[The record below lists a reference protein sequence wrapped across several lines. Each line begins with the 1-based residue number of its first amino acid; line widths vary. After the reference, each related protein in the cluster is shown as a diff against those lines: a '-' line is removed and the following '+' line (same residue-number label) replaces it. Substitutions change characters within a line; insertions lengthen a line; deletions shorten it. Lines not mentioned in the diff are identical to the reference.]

1 MDAVVVVLTGSCVVF
16 GETGGKSGGGN
27 MNLIFY
33 LSFPVISFIIIQLIT
48 QLSGILFFFFF

>member
-1 MDAVVVVLTGSCVVF
+1 MDAVVVVLPGSCVVF

-33 LSFPVISFIIIQLIT
+33 LSFPVINLAYYTTFWNT
-48 QLSGILFFFFF
+48 GFFLAEALR